1 MRLSAFMTVLLFLSF
16 LTKNFMWQYAEKGI
30 LWKGISFFMGRKSR
44 VSGFFQA
51 AVQGWKDTEKS
62 LVKFNNFAEIWLTKS
77 VKYIIL
83 LKVRQ
88 TERGNFPIFRESL
101 FCLLSNFTIP
111 LINYIF

>member
-1 MRLSAFMTVLLFLSF
+1 MQERESF
-16 LTKNFMWQYAEKGI
+16 GKGFP
-30 LWKGISFFMGRKSR
+30 FFMGRKSGI
-44 VSGFFQA
+44 SGFFQA

-62 LVKFNNFAEIWLTKS
+62 LVKFNNFAEVCLTRS

>member
-1 MRLSAFMTVLLFLSF
+1 MQERESF
-16 LTKNFMWQYAEKGI
+16 GI
-30 LWKGISFFMGRKSR
+30 GIPLFMGKSH
-44 VSGFFQA
+44 VFGFFQA
-51 AVQGWKDTEKS
+51 AAPGWKYTEKS
-62 LVKFNNFAEIWLTKS
+62 LVIFNNFAEIWLTKS

-88 TERGNFPIFRESL
+88 TERENFPIFRESL

>member
-1 MRLSAFMTVLLFLSF
+1 MQERESF
-16 LTKNFMWQYAEKGI
+16 GI
-30 LWKGISFFMGRKSR
+30 GIPLFMGKKPC
-44 VSGFFQA
+44 FWLFQA
-51 AVQGWKDTEKS
+51 AAPGWKYTEKS

-88 TERGNFPIFRESL
+88 AERENFPIFRESL